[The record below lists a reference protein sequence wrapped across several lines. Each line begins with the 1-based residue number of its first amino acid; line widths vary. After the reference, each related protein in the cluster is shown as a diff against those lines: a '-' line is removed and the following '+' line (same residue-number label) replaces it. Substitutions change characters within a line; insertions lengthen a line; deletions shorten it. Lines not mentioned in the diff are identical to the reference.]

1 VLSIRRRDHDVKIRH
16 LGYRARGLAPTEKIR
31 VFNMCNSV
39 QVIQEEI
46 RHLLRQKNAILLAH
60 YYQRDDIQEIADFLG
75 DSLALSMSAAKTE
88 ADVIVFAGVHFMAE
102 SAAILCPQ
110 KTVLLPRLEA
120 GCPLA
125 DTISAEE
132 LEAARRQYPDAAV
145 VTYINSSAAVKAK
158 SDIICTSANAVR
170 VVNSLKNAKR
180 ILMVPDGN
188 LARYTARFTDREI
201 IPWKG
206 FCPVHHYVT
215 PVEVKAVKARH
226 PDAKFAAHPECTEEV
241 LALADFVG
249 STTGI
254 IRYASE
260 TSANEIIIG
269 TERGVMYQ
277 LRLQNPNKT
286 FILASERLFCETMRS
301 ITLEDVR
308 DALEE
313 TKHVITVP
321 AVIAAPARKA
331 LDRMLE
337 IS

>member
-1 VLSIRRRDHDVKIRH
+1 
-16 LGYRARGLAPTEKIR
+16 
-31 VFNMCNSV
+31 
-39 QVIQEEI
+39 
-46 RHLLRQKNAILLAH
+46 
-60 YYQRDDIQEIADFLG
+60 
-75 DSLALSMSAAKTE
+75 
-88 ADVIVFAGVHFMAE
+88 
-102 SAAILCPQ
+102 
-110 KTVLLPRLEA
+110 
-120 GCPLA
+120 
-125 DTISAEE
+125 
-132 LEAARRQYPDAAV
+132 
-145 VTYINSSAAVKAK
+145 
-158 SDIICTSANAVR
+158 
-170 VVNSLKNAKR
+170 
-180 ILMVPDGN
+180 
-188 LARYTARFTDREI
+188 
-201 IPWKG
+201 
-206 FCPVHHYVT
+206 
-215 PVEVKAVKARH
+215 VKARH

-260 TSANEIIIG
+260 TSAKEIIIG

>member
-1 VLSIRRRDHDVKIRH
+1 M
-16 LGYRARGLAPTEKIR
+16 TE
-31 VFNMCNSV
+31 
-39 QVIQEEI
+39 IQREI
-46 RHLLRQKNAILLAH
+46 KRLVRQRNAIVLAH
-60 YYQRDDIQEIADFLG
+60 YYQRNEIQDIADFLG
-75 DSLALSMSAAKTE
+75 DSLALSMSAARTE

-102 SAAILCPQ
+102 SAAILCPG

-125 DTISAEE
+125 DTITPGE
-132 LEAARRQYPDAAV
+132 LESARRQYPDAAV

-158 SDIICTSANAVR
+158 SDIICTSANALR
-170 VVNSLKNAKR
+170 VVNSLRDAKK

-188 LARYTARFTDREI
+188 LARYTARFTDKEI

-215 PVEVKAVKARH
+215 PEEVKAVKARH
-226 PDAKFAAHPECTEEV
+226 PGAVFAAHPECTEEV

-254 IRYASE
+254 IRYGRE
-260 TSANEIIIG
+260 TEAKEVIIG

-277 LRLQNPNKT
+277 LRKQNPGKT
-286 FILASERLFCETMRS
+286 FILASERLSCETMRS

-308 DALEE
+308 SALEGM
-313 TKHVITVP
+313 KHVITVP
-321 AVIAAPARKA
+321 AAIAAPAKKA

>member
-1 VLSIRRRDHDVKIRH
+1 
-16 LGYRARGLAPTEKIR
+16 
-31 VFNMCNSV
+31 MCNSV
-39 QVIQEEI
+39 QVLQEEI
-46 RHLLRQKNAILLAH
+46 RRLLRQKNAVLLAH
-60 YYQRDDIQEIADFLG
+60 YYQREEVQEIADFLG

-88 ADVIVFAGVHFMAE
+88 ANVIVFAGVHFMAE
-102 SAAILCPQ
+102 SAAILCPD

-125 DTISAEE
+125 DTITAEE
-132 LEAARRQYPDAAV
+132 LEAARKQYPDAAV
-145 VTYINSSAAVKAK
+145 VTYINSSAAVKAQ

-170 VVNSLKNAKR
+170 VVNSVKNAKR

-188 LARYTARFTDREI
+188 LARYAARFTDREI

-215 PVEVKAVKARH
+215 PEEVRAVKARH
-226 PDAKFAAHPECTEEV
+226 PGARFAAHPECAEEV
-241 LALADFVG
+241 LALADFVS

-254 IRYASE
+254 IRYARE
-260 TSANEIIIG
+260 TPSKEIIIG

-286 FILASERLFCETMRS
+286 FILASERLLCETMRS
-301 ITLEDVR
+301 ITLEDIR
-308 DALEE
+308 DSLEE

-321 AVIAAPARKA
+321 AGIAARAKKA

>member
-1 VLSIRRRDHDVKIRH
+1 
-16 LGYRARGLAPTEKIR
+16 
-31 VFNMCNSV
+31 MCNSV

-180 ILMVPDGN
+180 VLMVPDGN

-226 PDAKFAAHPECTEEV
+226 PGAKFAAHPECTEEV

-254 IRYASE
+254 IRYARE
-260 TSANEIIIG
+260 TSAKEIIIG

-321 AVIAAPARKA
+321 AGIAAPAKKA